1 MKLFSEKHSTKF
13 FDRLKLRWL
22 GNISIRPFT
31 GWDFR
36 TGSGLLKSVIKTLFL
51 AGKNVPCLFFLV
63 VTFSQKRSII
73 LPSWDKKKKLKIDT
87 RVSYV
92 TINFK
97 LRLLTYSQRHANQR
111 ALDPMLGNHGS
122 IVNDILSLIFIFY
135 LQMINSGHAADTS
148 TMADK
153 KRPHV
158 MH

>member
-1 MKLFSEKHSTKF
+1 MCLVCFSSV
-13 FDRLKLRWL
+13 L
-22 GNISIRPFT
+22 GH
-31 GWDFR
+31 
-36 TGSGLLKSVIKTLFL
+36 
-51 AGKNVPCLFFLV
+51 
-63 VTFSQKRSII
+63 
-73 LPSWDKKKKLKIDT
+73 KKKFKIDT
-87 RVSYV
+87 RVSCV

-111 ALDPMLGNHGS
+111 ALDPMPGNHGS

-153 KRPHV
+153 TRPHV